1 MLFTLLQAAVES
13 STGAVSGCLL
23 SQISPAAS
31 AVFNTTAS
39 CGSSYILGC
48 SYVLETGSHVS
59 FLSADARPS
68 ATSHVSLPYSCG
80 TTHACTLSDHLN
92 KAFWFVTLLYHC
104 RSDAET
110 IWGTWAQLCWF
121 WFLGLKMQFSRKAV
135 VREEC
140 RSDLSPQHNHMKL
153 VTPALSRQHQCSF
166 QDTMKTAWGLQS
178 STTSSYGFHYSIKYV
193 VKCFVWWFGGSCY
206 ICALKGREW
215 GCLRACYPAW
225 QQY

>member
-1 MLFTLLQAAVES
+1 MQNKQAVLVTLLQAAVES

-59 FLSADARPS
+59 FLSADVRPS
-68 ATSHVSLPYSCG
+68 ATSHVSLCYSCR

-92 KAFWFVTLLYHC
+92 KAFWIVTSSYRC
-104 RSDAET
+104 RSDAER
-110 IWGTWAQLCWF
+110 IRGTRARLCWF
-121 WFLGLKMQFSRKAV
+121 CFLDLKMQFCHKAV
-135 VREEC
+135 VKEEC
-140 RSDLSPQHNHMKL
+140 RSDLSPQHNHMKP
-153 VTPALSRQHQCSF
+153 VRPALSRQHQCSF

-193 VKCFVWWFGGSCY
+193 VKCFV
-206 ICALKGREW
+206 
-215 GCLRACYPAW
+215 
-225 QQY
+225 